1 MKILEKSGDD
11 NLATVYVAQLGDDDS
26 RIVEFVESTQPPVP
40 RDQKW
45 VLIVSTML
53 GCPVECMMCDA
64 GGDFKGK
71 LSEAEILEQIDFL
84 IKSRFNGGTISI
96 PKLKIQFARMG
107 EPAFNPNVIS
117 VMNDL
122 PGIYDA
128 PGLMPCISTIAPS
141 GAARFFDELLEV
153 KNRYYSNGKFQLQ
166 FSIHSSDPETRDR
179 LIPSKK
185 WGFEQIADYGKQW
198 FSNGDRKITLNFA
211 PISGLE
217 VDPNVIREY
226 FDPAR
231 FYIKLTPVNPTHR
244 MKENNLKSLIE
255 TETTPEGLELKR
267 KFEDAGFDAQ
277 LSIGELAENQ
287 IGSNCGFYVS
297 RLKRASH
304 Q

>member
-11 NLATVYVAQLGDDDS
+11 NLATVYVAQLGDDES

-53 GCPVECMMCDA
+53 GCPVACMMCDA

-84 IKSRFNGGTISI
+84 IKSRYNGGRISI

-107 EPAFNPNVIS
+107 EPAFNRNVIS
-117 VMNDL
+117 VMDAL
-122 PGIYDA
+122 RDIYDA

-141 GAARFFDELLEV
+141 GAGKFFDELLEV
-153 KNRYYSNGKFQLQ
+153 KNKHYSDGRFQLQ
-166 FSIHSSDPETRDR
+166 FSIHSTDPEARNR
-179 LIPSKK
+179 LMPSKK
-185 WGFEQIADYGKQW
+185 WDFDRIADFGKQW

-217 VDPNVIREY
+217 VDPDVVREY

-255 TETTPEGLELKR
+255 TEATPEGLELK
-267 KFEDAGFDAQ
+267 KNFEDVGFDVI